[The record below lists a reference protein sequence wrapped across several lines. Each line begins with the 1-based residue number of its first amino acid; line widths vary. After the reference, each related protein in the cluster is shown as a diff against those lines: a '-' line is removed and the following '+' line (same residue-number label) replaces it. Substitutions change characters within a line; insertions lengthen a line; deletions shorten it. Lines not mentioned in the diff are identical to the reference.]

1 MLLIGMDCLVFNNK
15 GFSIDQSANTA
26 IPKSCQR
33 LGSEEA
39 KSLAQ

>member
-1 MLLIGMDCLVFNNK
+1 MMLIGIDCLVFNNN
-15 GFSIDQSANTA
+15 GFSIDRSANTA
-26 IPKSCQR
+26 IPQLCQR